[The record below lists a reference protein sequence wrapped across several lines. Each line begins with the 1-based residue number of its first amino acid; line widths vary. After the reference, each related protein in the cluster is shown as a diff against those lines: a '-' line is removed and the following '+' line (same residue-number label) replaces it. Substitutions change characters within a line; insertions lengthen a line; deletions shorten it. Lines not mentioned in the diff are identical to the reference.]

1 VFWED
6 AKRAERQMQTVKEL
20 KKWLELY
27 RELNDAVEELQ
38 LAFDYVKE
46 GVTSEQEVDAAYRR
60 TKELT
65 ENLEFRNMLREEAD
79 QMSCVL
85 KINSGAGGTESQD
98 WASMLMRMYMRWSEA
113 SKYKVTISNIQDG
126 DEAGIKTVTVNI
138 EGDYA
143 YGYLKGENGVHRLV
157 RVSPFNAQGKRM
169 TSFASV
175 FVAPLVDDSI
185 EVNIHQASIS
195 WDTFRSSGAGGQNVN
210 KVESGVRLRYQY
222 KDPYTGEEEE
232 ILIENTETRDQP
244 KNRENAM
251 RQLRS
256 ILYDKEMQHRLA
268 EKAKVEAGK
277 KKIEWGSQI
286 RSYVFDD
293 RRVKDHRTNYQT
305 SDVNGVMDGKI
316 DDFIKAYLM
325 EFAGTESN

>member
-1 VFWED
+1 MVVV
-6 AKRAERQMQTVKEL
+6 RGL
-20 KKWLELY
+20 KKWIELY
-27 RELNDAVEELQ
+27 KEVHDATEELNLTFE
-38 LAFDYVKE
+38 YVKE
-46 GVTSEQEVDAAYRR
+46 GITSEEEVDAAYAK
-60 TKELT
+60 TKELI

-98 WASMLMRMYMRWSEA
+98 WASMLMRMYMRWGEA
-113 SKYKVTISNIQDG
+113 GGYKVSISNIQDG
-126 DEAGIKTVTVNI
+126 DEAGIKTVTMQI
-138 EGDYA
+138 EGDYT

-157 RVSPFNAQGKRM
+157 RVSPYNAQGKRM

-175 FVAPLVDDSI
+175 FVTPLVDDTI
-185 EVNIHQASIS
+185 EVNINQASIS

-210 KVESGVRLRYQY
+210 KVESGVRLRYWY

-277 KKIEWGSQI
+277 MKIEWGSQI

-316 DDFIKAYLM
+316 DEFIKAYLM
-325 EFAGTESN
+325 EFSEDKTV